1 MTGFVAY
8 IWNEFW
14 LLWNVIED
22 SYELAI
28 AEKTL
33 ICLQLLLSIS
43 NSLADRSFQ

>member
-28 AEKTL
+28 AEKNFDFSATF
-33 ICLQLLLSIS
+33 
-43 NSLADRSFQ
+43 AEH